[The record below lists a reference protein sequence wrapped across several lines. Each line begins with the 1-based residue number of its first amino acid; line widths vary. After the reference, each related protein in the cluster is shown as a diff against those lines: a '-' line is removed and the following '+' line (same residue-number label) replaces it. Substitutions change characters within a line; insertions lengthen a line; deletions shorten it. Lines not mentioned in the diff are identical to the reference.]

1 MYSWI
6 DRLCDKLHNTD
17 IKKMLE
23 EERAAGGK
31 IYSEDEMVIW
41 PDDADS
47 DDVKEFFEHKNERF
61 DGEKVVARLR
71 EVLEKNRRYKKLI
84 KTVADDYTKHPRE
97 NDKIKLKWC
106 EDCKEINLWTYWQ
119 GLGYPRVVPK
129 IDILLVGQDWGNP
142 FTGDMSAENVK
153 KLNTMDRHDY
163 DKLMYLDVPDEKR
176 FATDKNLI
184 DLFAHIGYPDID
196 KKRYPELFFTNF
208 CLGYIYEGKQ
218 SGDMTT
224 SIMEKDSDYFKE
236 LCNILQPKVI
246 ICLGRKT
253 FELSVKALEVETT
266 LKDADR
272 YNDYLEKQ
280 RNKDGIP
287 VDLEGTK
294 SKIYASAHCGSFG
307 VKNRGGIDKVKADWM
322 DIKGKSGV

>member
-1 MYSWI
+1 MR
-6 DRLCDKLHNTD
+6 RLQRDQSL
-17 IKKMLE
+17 
-23 EERAAGGK
+23 
-31 IYSEDEMVIW
+31 
-41 PDDADS
+41 
-47 DDVKEFFEHKNERF
+47 
-61 DGEKVVARLR
+61 
-71 EVLEKNRRYKKLI
+71 
-84 KTVADDYTKHPRE
+84 
-97 NDKIKLKWC
+97 
-106 EDCKEINLWTYWQ
+106 
-119 GLGYPRVVPK
+119 
-129 IDILLVGQDWGNP
+129 DILAGIGLSESSTENRYIIGWSGLGNP

-153 KLNTMDRHDY
+153 KINTMDRHDY

-294 SKIYASAHCGSFG
+294 SKIYASAHCGFFG

-322 DIKGKSGV
+322 DIKEKKAL